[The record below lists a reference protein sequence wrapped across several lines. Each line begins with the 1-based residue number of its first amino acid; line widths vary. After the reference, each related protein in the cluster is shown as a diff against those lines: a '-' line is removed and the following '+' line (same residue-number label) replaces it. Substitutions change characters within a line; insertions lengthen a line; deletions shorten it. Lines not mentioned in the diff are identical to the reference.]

1 MVNIWGNI
9 IYYSSRNFYEMRMV
23 DKSKNYNNVFRD
35 FQCMMDANKAAI
47 RRILITQNSYK
58 SRISQ
63 VNNLSFDLK
72 KLEKAEQDKPQVI
85 RRKEIRAEIEF
96 KKLKRGR
103 K

>member
-1 MVNIWGNI
+1 
-9 IYYSSRNFYEMRMV
+9 
-23 DKSKNYNNVFRD
+23 
-35 FQCMMDANKAAI
+35 MMDANKAAI

-58 SRISQ
+58 SRNSQ